1 MFILHIDS
9 SDVLFVSFTKG
20 LDEKTKKKLIAH
32 HGHYY
37 FVDGPS
43 HGVKNERFVWLP
55 IRVDLE
61 DLEIYEYETNYSSG

>member
-9 SDVLFVSFTKG
+9 SDVLFVSFSRS
-20 LDEKTKKKLIAH
+20 LDDKIKKKLKAH
-32 HGHYY
+32 GGLYY

-55 IRVDLE
+55 LKVDLD